1 MKRKQRNTPQRSEI
15 LKYLEGN
22 KNHPSAYEVYY
33 AVKKRMPNVSFATV
47 YNNLKKMT
55 DNKEIMEI
63 NFGDK
68 KRFDPDTSF
77 HDHFACVKCSRV
89 FDIPKVMKNVSYK
102 NFKILSHMTYITGVC
117 EDCIKKGG

>member
-1 MKRKQRNTPQRSEI
+1 
-15 LKYLEGN
+15 
-22 KNHPSAYEVYY
+22 EVYY

-68 KRFDPDTSF
+68 KRFDPDTSL
-77 HDHFACVKCSRV
+77 HDHFFCVKCSRV